1 MKKGNKLT
9 RFKNKLT
16 DHYRFLV
23 EDSDTHEY
31 VFSFKLNI
39 LNSLL
44 LLAFFTLFI
53 ISVTAVVLKYT
64 PIKSYFVSEE
74 TISEARY
81 KNQLLELNERLANIE
96 DSLQSNDLYIKA
108 VQAVVSG
115 RIKAEKVDSLMEK
128 EEKIALTSKFLK
140 PTEEDSICRIQIAKE
155 EIEAINKAKKRSN
168 EPLYF
173 VPVKGFVSSKYNI
186 IENHLAIDIAAK
198 MGESIKSIADGDVLL
213 AEWIPKTGYTVIV
226 KHPNDVISIYK
237 HCSKVFV
244 KTGKTVEKGEVI
256 AEVGNSG
263 ELTNGPHLHFELWIH
278 GKAVDPEEYINF

>member
-23 EDSDTHEY
+23 EDSDTQEY

-74 TISEARY
+74 TISETRY

-96 DSLQSNDLYIKA
+96 DSLQSNDLYIQA
-108 VQAVVSG
+108 VQSVVSG
-115 RIKAEKVDSLMEK
+115 RIKAEKVDSLMAK
-128 EEKIALTSKFLK
+128 EEKIALTSEHLK
-140 PTEEDSICRIQIAKE
+140 PTEEDSIFRIQIAKE
-155 EIEAINKAKKRSN
+155 EIEAINKAKKQSN

-173 VPVKGFVSSKYNI
+173 VPVKGFVNSKYDI
-186 IENHLAIDIAAK
+186 TENHLATDIAAK

-213 AEWIPKTGYTVIV
+213 AEWIPKTGYTIIV

-244 KTGKTVEKGEVI
+244 KTGETVERGEVI